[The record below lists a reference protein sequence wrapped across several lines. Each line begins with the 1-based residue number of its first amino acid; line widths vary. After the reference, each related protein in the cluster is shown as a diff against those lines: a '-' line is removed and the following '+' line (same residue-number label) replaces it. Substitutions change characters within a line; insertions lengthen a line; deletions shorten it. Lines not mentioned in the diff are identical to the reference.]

1 VWDSGSNPYQI
12 PTSLTESFGNIY
24 WEGAW
29 QEAMNRYSDYDA
41 VWLLGCD
48 IGLNNSPQEY
58 KDSLEKLIATGNLGC
73 WSPSVD
79 GRAHPFMLKPH
90 YNNKSICSVKNVEGM
105 AMAVSGKLMKA
116 VGGKFDVRT
125 EKGFGQDYWFCAMAR
140 RNKLANYI
148 DGSLSVIHP
157 PEIGYNETEAH
168 DLMEREFSK
177 KYGKDFRRTLFEY
190 SENFQGNLLEENVME
205 IVRGGLSGSLT
216 IATVDNGWGVT
227 EFESVT
233 KSFTQCRRIIMCKGV
248 SDFSSETTAEIIP
261 YDENLSEILKA
272 DIILF
277 ARIGAA
283 NKEEF
288 MKILEAGIP
297 VIVKEGYDQGKI
309 QHEKNGFIYGHESWG
324 TGWIHKLVEDEGLRL
339 RIGGKA
345 AHDSKQEP
353 SQTQPKAEDS
363 SKSESDVK
371 VTIITPTYKRDPRIV
386 SRCINCV
393 QLQTV
398 TNIEQLVCSDG
409 APESAI
415 ASLVGSIADE
425 RITYHHTTVKKPGDY
440 GNTVRSEMLAR
451 ARGDY
456 ILFMDDDNLILPDY
470 LEKMIKAIEESGKD
484 FAVCRVVHFGPLN
497 EEQYGKKPP
506 VVLTG
511 LPVKLYHV
519 DPLQILVKRAAMQ
532 DIGWETE
539 KGYLADGHTLQAL
552 GDKFEH
558 VEVADVLGF
567 HM

>member
-1 VWDSGSNPYQI
+1 
-12 PTSLTESFGNIY
+12 
-24 WEGAW
+24 
-29 QEAMNRYSDYDA
+29 
-41 VWLLGCD
+41 
-48 IGLNNSPQEY
+48 
-58 KDSLEKLIATGNLGC
+58 
-73 WSPSVD
+73 
-79 GRAHPFMLKPH
+79 
-90 YNNKSICSVKNVEGM
+90 
-105 AMAVSGKLMKA
+105 
-116 VGGKFDVRT
+116 
-125 EKGFGQDYWFCAMAR
+125 
-140 RNKLANYI
+140 
-148 DGSLSVIHP
+148 
-157 PEIGYNETEAH
+157 
-168 DLMEREFSK
+168 
-177 KYGKDFRRTLFEY
+177 
-190 SENFQGNLLEENVME
+190 
-205 IVRGGLSGSLT
+205 
-216 IATVDNGWGVT
+216 
-227 EFESVT
+227 
-233 KSFTQCRRIIMCKGV
+233 
-248 SDFSSETTAEIIP
+248 
-261 YDENLSEILKA
+261 
-272 DIILF
+272 
-277 ARIGAA
+277 
-283 NKEEF
+283 
-288 MKILEAGIP
+288 
-297 VIVKEGYDQGKI
+297 
-309 QHEKNGFIYGHESWG
+309 
-324 TGWIHKLVEDEGLRL
+324 
-339 RIGGKA
+339 
-345 AHDSKQEP
+345 
-353 SQTQPKAEDS
+353 
-363 SKSESDVK
+363 
-371 VTIITPTYKRDPRIV
+371 
-386 SRCINCV
+386 V